1 MSPTEFLLLLR
12 PTLHRRMLTARQMAL
27 LALLAE
33 AKKPINYAV
42 GAINLQISK
51 PAMCRNIDTLMEE
64 GWVERTY
71 SDPED
76 VDVRVGSVF
85 IAITAAGRK
94 FLASM
99 GVA

>member
-1 MSPTEFLLLLR
+1 MTPTELLLLLR

-51 PAMCRNIDTLMEE
+51 PAMFRNIETLSEQ

-71 SDPED
+71 SDPD
-76 VDVRVGSVF
+76 LSDVRAGSVF
-85 IAITAAGRK
+85 VGITPAGRK

-99 GVA
+99 GVN